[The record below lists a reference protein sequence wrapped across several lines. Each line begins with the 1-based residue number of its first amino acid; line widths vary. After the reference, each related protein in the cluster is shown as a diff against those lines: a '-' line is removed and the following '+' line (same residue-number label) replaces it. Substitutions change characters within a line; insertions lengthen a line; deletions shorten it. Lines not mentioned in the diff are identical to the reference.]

1 MSTAIFTVGE
11 TKWGHPP
18 DAESAVV
25 AGNVQQGPSLNHDS
39 VPPASASSNALT
51 APEDDSIQTRKVARA
66 SWSRWPGGTI
76 AAASIKTIMDKFV
89 ELVKD
94 NPKVWAVCATED
106 PSGITV
112 WTYIDSA
119 DRNDRSLVYE
129 AEWQLLNL
137 YPEVGFDFNTALVP
151 TGHEQFDDSE
161 KGYLYRR

>member
-18 DAESAVV
+18 DAQSAVV
-25 AGNVQQGPSLNHDS
+25 AENGQPVPSLNHDS
-39 VPPASASSNALT
+39 VPPESVSRNPLA
-51 APEDDSIQTRKVARA
+51 APEDDSKQTRKVARA
-66 SWSRWPGGTI
+66 SWSRWPSGTI
-76 AAASIKTIMDKFV
+76 AVASIKTIMDEFV

-94 NPKVWAVCATED
+94 NPKVWAVYANED

-129 AEWQLLNL
+129 AEWRLLNL

-151 TGHEQFDDSE
+151 AGHEQFDDGE

>member
-18 DAESAVV
+18 DAESAAV
-25 AGNVQQGPSLNHDS
+25 AENSQPGPSLNHDS
-39 VPPASASSNALT
+39 APPESASSNPLA
-51 APEDDSIQTRKVARA
+51 AREDDSIQTRKVARA
-66 SWSRWPGGTI
+66 SWSRWPGGAM

-94 NPKVWAVCATED
+94 NPKVWAVYATED

-119 DRNDRSLVYE
+119 DRNDRALVYE

-151 TGHEQFDDSE
+151 AGHEQFDDGE